1 LKLIPA
7 RRCSL
12 LEVKNVIVR
21 YDTATI
27 LDEASLKVEKGEL
40 VGLVG
45 PNGAGKTTLLRAIAG
60 LINWDREVLRGTRK
74 SEVTFEGSVEFE
86 GERIDKLSA
95 FEIAKKG
102 VQLCPQMGRPF
113 VEMTVKE
120 NLFVGAYLCKD
131 KKEVNESLARV
142 YELFPRL
149 EERKSQLAGTLSGG
163 ERQMLAVGRS
173 LMRRPKLMLVDE
185 PSSGLAPKIK
195 DDLFKRVEEIYH
207 ELGVTILLAEQ
218 DISFAFALSKRN
230 YVMSRGHIIAQG
242 TAEELLKDE
251 TIRKTYLGM

>member
-1 LKLIPA
+1 M
-7 RRCSL
+7 
-12 LEVKNVIVR
+12 LEVKNVTVR

-27 LDEASLKVEKGEL
+27 LDGASLTVGKGEL
-40 VGLVG
+40 VGLIG

-60 LINWDREVLRGTRK
+60 LINWDREALRGTRM
-74 SEVTFEGSVEFE
+74 EDVTFEGSIEFE
-86 GERIDKLSA
+86 GERIDKLAA

-102 VQLCPQMGRPF
+102 LQLCPQMGRPF

-120 NLFVGAYLCKD
+120 NLLAGAYLCQNR
-131 KKEVNESLARV
+131 KEVDESLARV

-149 EERKSQLAGTLSGG
+149 EEREKQLSGTLSGG

-173 LMRRPKLMLVDE
+173 LMRQPKLMLVDE

-218 DISFAFALSKRN
+218 DISFAFSLSKRN

-251 TIRKTYLGM
+251 TIRKTYLGL

>member
-1 LKLIPA
+1 M
-7 RRCSL
+7 
-12 LEVKNVIVR
+12 LEVKDVTVR
-21 YDTATI
+21 YDTATV
-27 LDEASLKVEKGEL
+27 LDGASLKVEKGEL

-60 LINWDREVLRGTRK
+60 LINWDREVLRGAK
-74 SEVTFEGSVEFE
+74 NSEVTFEGSIEFE
-86 GERIDKLSA
+86 GEKIDKLPA
-95 FEIAKKG
+95 FQIAKKG
-102 VQLCPQMGRPF
+102 LQLCPQMGRPF

-120 NLFVGAYLCKD
+120 NLLAGAYLCQD
-131 KKEVNESLARV
+131 KRQIDESLARV

-149 EERKSQLAGTLSGG
+149 QERKNQLSGTLSGG

-195 DDLFKRVEEIYH
+195 DDLFKRVEEIYR

-230 YVMSRGHIIAQG
+230 YVMSRGHIIAHG
-242 TAEELLKDE
+242 TADELLQDE
-251 TIRKTYLGM
+251 TIRKTYLGL

>member
-1 LKLIPA
+1 M
-7 RRCSL
+7 
-12 LEVKNVIVR
+12 LEVKNVSVK

-27 LDEASLKVEKGEL
+27 LDEASLKVEQGEL

-60 LINWDREVLRGTRK
+60 LINWDRQVLRGTRK
-74 SEVTFEGSVEFE
+74 SDVTFEGTVEFE
-86 GERIDKLSA
+86 GERIDKLTGNQ
-95 FEIAKKG
+95 IAQKG
-102 VQLCPQMGRPF
+102 LQLCPQMGRPF
-113 VEMTVKE
+113 VEMTVKD
-120 NLFVGAYLCKD
+120 NLLAGAYLCKNQ
-131 KKEVNESLARV
+131 KEVDESLDRV

-149 EERKSQLAGTLSGG
+149 KERTNQISGTLSGG

-195 DDLFKRVEEIYH
+195 DDLFKRVEEIYK

-242 TAEELLKDE
+242 TADELLKDE
-251 TIRKTYLGM
+251 TIRKTYLGL

>member
-1 LKLIPA
+1 
-7 RRCSL
+7 L
-12 LEVKNVIVR
+12 LEVKDLIVR

-27 LDEASLKVEKGEL
+27 LDGASLTVEKGEL

-45 PNGAGKTTLLRAIAG
+45 PNGAGKTTILRAIAG
-60 LINWDREVLRGTRK
+60 LINWDREVLRGTKK
-74 SEVTFEGSVEFE
+74 SDVTFEGSIEFE

-102 VQLCPQMGRPF
+102 LQLCPQMGRPF
-113 VEMTVKE
+113 VEMSVRD
-120 NLFVGAYLCKD
+120 NLVAGAYLCKD

-149 EERKSQLAGTLSGG
+149 KERANQLSGTLSGG

-195 DDLFKRVEEIYH
+195 DDLFKRVEEIYK

-218 DISFAFALSKRN
+218 DISFAFSLSKRN
-230 YVMSRGHIIAQG
+230 YVVSRGHIIAHG

-251 TIRKTYLGM
+251 TIRKTYLGL

>member
-1 LKLIPA
+1 M
-7 RRCSL
+7 
-12 LEVKNVIVR
+12 LEVKNVTVR

-27 LDEASLKVEKGEL
+27 LDEASLTVEKGEL

-60 LINWDREVLRGTRK
+60 LINWDREVLRGTKK
-74 SEVTFEGSVEFE
+74 SDVTFEGSIEFE
-86 GERIDKLSA
+86 GKRIDNLSA
-95 FEIAKKG
+95 FEIARRG
-102 VQLCPQMGRPF
+102 LQLCPQMGRPF
-113 VEMTVKE
+113 VEMTVRD
-120 NLFVGAYLCKD
+120 NLLAGAYLCQD
-131 KKEVNESLARV
+131 KKEVDESLAKV

-149 EERKSQLAGTLSGG
+149 KEREKQLAGTLSGG

-173 LMRRPKLMLVDE
+173 LMRRPKFMLVDE

-207 ELGVTILLAEQ
+207 ELGVTMLLAEQ

-242 TAEELLKDE
+242 TAQELLSDE
-251 TIRKTYLGM
+251 TIRKTYLGL

>member
-1 LKLIPA
+1 
-7 RRCSL
+7 L
-12 LEVKNVIVR
+12 LEVKDVIVR

-27 LDEASLKVEKGEL
+27 LDGASLTVEKGEL

-60 LINWDREVLRGTRK
+60 LINWDREILRGTRK
-74 SEVTFEGSVEFE
+74 SDVTFEGSIEFE

-95 FEIAKKG
+95 FEIAKRG
-102 VQLCPQMGRPF
+102 LQLCPQMGRPF
-113 VEMTVKE
+113 VEMTVRD
-120 NLFVGAYLCKD
+120 NLLAGAYLCKNR
-131 KKEVNESLARV
+131 KEVDESLARV

-149 EERKSQLAGTLSGG
+149 KERGKQVSGTLSGG

-230 YVMSRGHIIAQG
+230 YVVSRGHIIAQG

-251 TIRKTYLGM
+251 TIRKTYLGL

>member
-1 LKLIPA
+1 
-7 RRCSL
+7 L

-27 LDEASLKVEKGEL
+27 LDEASLTVGKGEL

-60 LINWDREVLRGTRK
+60 LINWDKEVLRGTRK
-74 SEVTFEGSVEFE
+74 SDVTFEGSVEFE

-95 FEIAKKG
+95 FQIARKG
-102 VQLCPQMGRPF
+102 LQLCPQMGRPF
-113 VEMTVKE
+113 VEMTVRE
-120 NLFVGAYLCKD
+120 NLLAGAYLCRD
-131 KKEVNESLARV
+131 QKEVNESLARV

-149 EERKSQLAGTLSGG
+149 KEREKQLAGTLSGG

-195 DDLFKRVEEIYH
+195 DDLFKRVEEIYR

>member
-1 LKLIPA
+1 M
-7 RRCSL
+7 

-27 LDEASLKVEKGEL
+27 LDDASLTVEKGEL

-60 LINWDREVLRGTRK
+60 LIKWDREILRGTRK
-74 SEVTFEGSVEFE
+74 SEVTFEGSIEFE
-86 GERIDKLSA
+86 GERIDRLSG
-95 FEIAKKG
+95 FQIAKKG
-102 VQLCPQMGRPF
+102 LQLCPQMGRPF

-120 NLFVGAYLCKD
+120 NLLAGAYLCKD
-131 KKEVNESLARV
+131 KKEVDESLGRV
-142 YELFPRL
+142 YDLFPRL
-149 EERKSQLAGTLSGG
+149 KERQAQISGTLSGG

-195 DDLFKRVEEIYH
+195 DDLFKRVEEIYK

-230 YVMSRGHIIAQG
+230 YVMSRGHIIAHG
-242 TAEELLKDE
+242 TADELLKDE

>member
-1 LKLIPA
+1 
-7 RRCSL
+7 L
-12 LEVKNVIVR
+12 LEVKNVTVR

-60 LINWDREVLRGTRK
+60 LINWDKEVLRGTRK
-74 SEVTFEGSVEFE
+74 SDVTFEGSVEFE
-86 GERIDKLSA
+86 GERIDRLTA
-95 FEIAKKG
+95 FQIAKKG
-102 VQLCPQMGRPF
+102 LQLCPQMGRPF
-113 VEMTVKE
+113 VEMTVRE
-120 NLFVGAYLCKD
+120 NLLAGAYLVKD
-131 KKEVNESLARV
+131 SKEIDESLARV

-149 EERKSQLAGTLSGG
+149 KERKNQLSGTLSGG

-195 DDLFKRVEEIYH
+195 DDLFKRVEEIYK

-242 TAEELLKDE
+242 TADDLLKDE

>member
-1 LKLIPA
+1 
-7 RRCSL
+7 L
-12 LEVKNVIVR
+12 LEVKNVSVK

-27 LDEASLKVEKGEL
+27 LDDASLKVEKGEL
-40 VGLVG
+40 VGLIG

-74 SEVTFEGSVEFE
+74 SDVTFEGSIEFE
-86 GERIDKLSA
+86 GERIDKLSG

-102 VQLCPQMGRPF
+102 LQLCPQMGRPF

-120 NLFVGAYLCKD
+120 NLLAGAYLCKD
-131 KKEVNESLARV
+131 KKETAESLARV

-149 EERKSQLAGTLSGG
+149 KEREKQVSGTLSGG

-195 DDLFKRVEEIYH
+195 DDLFKRVEEIYK

-218 DISFAFALSKRN
+218 DISFAFALSRRN

-242 TAEELLKDE
+242 TADELLKDE

>member
-1 LKLIPA
+1 
-7 RRCSL
+7 L
-12 LEVKNVIVR
+12 LEVKNVIVK

-27 LDEASLKVEKGEL
+27 LDDASLKVEKGEL

-74 SEVTFEGSVEFE
+74 SDVTFEGSIEFE
-86 GERIDKLSA
+86 GERIDKLTGYQ
-95 FEIAKKG
+95 IAQKG
-102 VQLCPQMGRPF
+102 LQLCPQMGRPF
-113 VEMTVKE
+113 VEMTVKD
-120 NLFVGAYLCKD
+120 NLLAGAYLCKN
-131 KKEVNESLARV
+131 KKEVDESLDRV

-149 EERKSQLAGTLSGG
+149 KERENQISGTLSGG

-195 DDLFKRVEEIYH
+195 DDLFKRVEEIYK

-242 TAEELLKDE
+242 TSEELLKDE

>member
-1 LKLIPA
+1 M
-7 RRCSL
+7 
-12 LEVKNVIVR
+12 LEVKNVSVK

-27 LDEASLKVEKGEL
+27 LDDANLKIEKGEL

-45 PNGAGKTTLLRAIAG
+45 PNGAGKTTLLRAISG
-60 LINWDREVLRGTRK
+60 LINWDKEVLRGTRK
-74 SEVTFEGSVEFE
+74 SDVTFEGSIEFE
-86 GERIDKLSA
+86 GERIDKLTG
-95 FEIAKKG
+95 FQIAQKG
-102 VQLCPQMGRPF
+102 LQLCPQMGRPF
-113 VEMTVKE
+113 VEMTVKD
-120 NLFVGAYLCKD
+120 NLLAGAYLCKD
-131 KKEVNESLARV
+131 QKEVSESLDRV

-149 EERKSQLAGTLSGG
+149 KEREDQISGTLSGG

-195 DDLFKRVEEIYH
+195 DDLFKRVEEIYK

-230 YVMSRGHIIAQG
+230 YVMSRGHIIAHG
-242 TAEELLKDE
+242 TADELLKDE
-251 TIRKTYLGM
+251 TIRKTYLGL

>member
-1 LKLIPA
+1 
-7 RRCSL
+7 L

-27 LDEASLKVEKGEL
+27 LDGASLTVEKGEL
-40 VGLVG
+40 VGLIG

-60 LINWDREVLRGTRK
+60 LINWDREILRGTRK
-74 SEVTFEGSVEFE
+74 SDVTFEGSIEFE
-86 GERIDKLSA
+86 GERIDKLAA

-102 VQLCPQMGRPF
+102 LQLCPQMGRPF
-113 VEMTVKE
+113 VEMSVKE
-120 NLFVGAYLCKD
+120 NLLVGAYLCQD
-131 KKEVNESLARV
+131 REEVNESLARV

-149 EERKSQLAGTLSGG
+149 KEREKQLSGTLSGG

-230 YVMSRGHIIAQG
+230 YVMSRGHIIAHG

-251 TIRKTYLGM
+251 TIRKTYLGL

>member
-1 LKLIPA
+1 M
-7 RRCSL
+7 
-12 LEVKNVIVR
+12 LEAKNVSVK

-27 LDEASLKVEKGEL
+27 LDEANLQVEKGEL

-60 LINWDREVLRGTRK
+60 LINWDKEILRGTRK
-74 SEVTFEGSVEFE
+74 SDVTFEGSIEFE
-86 GERIDKLSA
+86 GERIDRLSA
-95 FEIAKKG
+95 FEIAKRG
-102 VQLCPQMGRPF
+102 LQLCPQMGRPF
-113 VEMTVKE
+113 VEMSVRD
-120 NLFVGAYLCKD
+120 NLLAGAYLCKD
-131 KKEVNESLARV
+131 KKEVDESLTRV
-142 YELFPRL
+142 YNLFPRL
-149 EERKSQLAGTLSGG
+149 AERKNQLSGTLSGG

-195 DDLFKRVEEIYH
+195 DDLFKRVEEIYK

-242 TAEELLKDE
+242 TADELLKDE
-251 TIRKTYLGM
+251 TIRKTYLGL

>member
-1 LKLIPA
+1 M
-7 RRCSL
+7 
-12 LEVKNVIVR
+12 LEVKDVIVR

-27 LDEASLKVEKGEL
+27 LDGASLTVEKGEL

-45 PNGAGKTTLLRAIAG
+45 PNGAGKTTILRAIAG

-74 SEVTFEGSVEFE
+74 SDVTFEGSIEFE
-86 GERIDKLSA
+86 GERIDRLSA
-95 FEIAKKG
+95 FQIAKRG
-102 VQLCPQMGRPF
+102 LQLCPQMGRPF
-113 VEMTVKE
+113 VEMSVKD
-120 NLFVGAYLCKD
+120 NLLAGAYLCKN
-131 KKEVNESLARV
+131 KKEVNESLVRV

-149 EERKSQLAGTLSGG
+149 KEREKQLAGTLSGG

-173 LMRRPKLMLVDE
+173 LMRRPKFMLVDE

-195 DDLFKRVEEIYH
+195 DDLFERVEEIYK

-230 YVMSRGHIIAQG
+230 YVVSRGHIIAQG
-242 TAEELLKDE
+242 TADELLKDE

>member
-1 LKLIPA
+1 LKLIQA

-12 LEVKNVIVR
+12 LEVKNVIVC
-21 YDTATI
+21 YDTAMV
-27 LDEASLKVEKGEL
+27 LDEASLTIEKGEL

-45 PNGAGKTTLLRAIAG
+45 PNGAGKTTLLRAVAG
-60 LINWDREVLRGTRK
+60 LINWDKEVLKGTRMQD
-74 SEVTFEGSVEFE
+74 VTFKGSIEFE
-86 GERIDKLSA
+86 GERIEKLSA
-95 FEIAKKG
+95 FEIAKRG
-102 VQLCPQMGRPF
+102 LQLCPQMGRPF
-113 VEMTVKE
+113 AEMTVRD
-120 NLFVGAYLCKD
+120 NLLAGAYLCQN
-131 KKEVNESLARV
+131 KKEVDESLAKV

-149 EERKSQLAGTLSGG
+149 KERENQLSGTLSGG

-195 DDLFKRVEEIYH
+195 EDLFKRVEEIYH

-218 DISFAFALSKRN
+218 DISFAFDLSKRN

-242 TAEELLKDE
+242 TAEELLSDE
-251 TIRKTYLGM
+251 TIRKTYLGL

>member
-1 LKLIPA
+1 
-7 RRCSL
+7 L
-12 LEVKNVIVR
+12 LEVKDVVVR

-27 LDEASLKVEKGEL
+27 LDGASITVGKGEL

-60 LINWDREVLRGTRK
+60 LINWDKEVLRGTRK
-74 SEVTFEGSVEFE
+74 SDVTFEGSVEFE
-86 GERIDKLSA
+86 GQRIDKLTA
-95 FEIAKKG
+95 FQIAKKG
-102 VQLCPQMGRPF
+102 LQLCPQMGRPF

-120 NLFVGAYLCKD
+120 NLLAGAYLVKD
-131 KKEVNESLARV
+131 GKEVDESLAKV

-149 EERKSQLAGTLSGG
+149 KERKNQLSGTLSGG

-195 DDLFKRVEEIYH
+195 DDLFKRVEEIYK

-218 DISFAFALSKRN
+218 DISFAFALSKRS

-242 TAEELLKDE
+242 TSDELLKDE

>member
-1 LKLIPA
+1 
-7 RRCSL
+7 L
-12 LEVKNVIVR
+12 LEVKNITVR

-27 LDEASLKVEKGEL
+27 LDEASLTVEKGEM

-45 PNGAGKTTLLRAIAG
+45 PNGAGKTTILRAIAG

-74 SEVTFEGSVEFE
+74 SDVTFEGSIEFE
-86 GERIDKLSA
+86 GERIDRLSA
-95 FEIAKKG
+95 FQIAKKG
-102 VQLCPQMGRPF
+102 LQLCPQMGRPF
-113 VEMTVKE
+113 VEMNVRD
-120 NLFVGAYLCKD
+120 NLLAGAYLCRNQ
-131 KKEVNESLARV
+131 KEVDESLVRV
-142 YELFPRL
+142 YQLFPRL
-149 EERKSQLAGTLSGG
+149 KEREKQLSGTLSGG

-195 DDLFKRVEEIYH
+195 DDLFKRVEDIYK

-230 YVMSRGHIIAQG
+230 YVVSRGHIIAEG

-251 TIRKTYLGM
+251 TIRKTYLGL

>member
-1 LKLIPA
+1 
-7 RRCSL
+7 L
-12 LEVKNVIVR
+12 LEVKDVIVR

-27 LDEASLKVEKGEL
+27 LDGASLTVGKGEL

-74 SEVTFEGSVEFE
+74 SDVTFEGTIEFE
-86 GERIDKLSA
+86 GERIDKLTGNQ
-95 FEIAKKG
+95 IAQKG
-102 VQLCPQMGRPF
+102 LQLCPQMGRPF
-113 VEMTVKE
+113 VEMTVKD
-120 NLFVGAYLCKD
+120 NLLAGAYLCKNQ
-131 KKEVNESLARV
+131 KEVDDSLARV
-142 YELFPRL
+142 CELFPRL
-149 EERKSQLAGTLSGG
+149 KERENQISGTLSGG

-195 DDLFKRVEEIYH
+195 DDLFKRVEEIYK

-218 DISFAFALSKRN
+218 DIGFTFALSKRN
-230 YVMSRGHIIAQG
+230 YVMSRGHIIAHG
-242 TAEELLKDE
+242 TADELLKDE

>member
-1 LKLIPA
+1 M
-7 RRCSL
+7 
-12 LEVKNVIVR
+12 LEVKDVIVR

-27 LDEASLKVEKGEL
+27 LDGASLKVEKGEL

-45 PNGAGKTTLLRAIAG
+45 PNGAGKTTLLRSIAG

-74 SEVTFEGSVEFE
+74 SDVTFEGSIEFE
-86 GERIDKLSA
+86 GERIDGLSA
-95 FEIAKKG
+95 FQIAQKG
-102 VQLCPQMGRPF
+102 LQLCPQMGRPF

-120 NLFVGAYLCKD
+120 NLLAGAYLCRD
-131 KKEVNESLARV
+131 KKEVDESLARV

-149 EERKSQLAGTLSGG
+149 KERQNQLSGTLSGG

-195 DDLFKRVEEIYH
+195 DDLFKRVEDIYKS
-207 ELGVTILLAEQ
+207 LGVTILLAEQ
-218 DISFAFALSKRN
+218 DVSFAFALSKRN

-242 TAEELLKDE
+242 TTDELLKDE
-251 TIRKTYLGM
+251 TIRKTYLGL

>member
-1 LKLIPA
+1 
-7 RRCSL
+7 L
-12 LEVKNVIVR
+12 LEVKDVIVR

-27 LDEASLKVEKGEL
+27 LDGASLTVEKGEL

-74 SEVTFEGSVEFE
+74 SEVTFEGSIEFE
-86 GERIDKLSA
+86 GERIDKLAA
-95 FEIAKKG
+95 FQIAKRG
-102 VQLCPQMGRPF
+102 LQLCPQMGRPF

-120 NLFVGAYLCKD
+120 NLLAGAYLCKNH
-131 KKEVNESLARV
+131 KEVDESLTKV

-149 EERKSQLAGTLSGG
+149 KEREKQQSGTLSGG

-173 LMRRPKLMLVDE
+173 LMRRPKFMLVDE

-218 DISFAFALSKRN
+218 DISFTFALSKRN

-242 TAEELLKDE
+242 TAQELLKDE

>member
-1 LKLIPA
+1 
-7 RRCSL
+7 L
-12 LEVKNVIVR
+12 LEVKDVIVR

-27 LDEASLKVEKGEL
+27 LDGASLTVEKGEL

-74 SEVTFEGSVEFE
+74 SDVTFEGSIEFE

-95 FEIAKKG
+95 PEIAKRG
-102 VQLCPQMGRPF
+102 LQLCPQMGRPF
-113 VEMTVKE
+113 VEMSVRD
-120 NLFVGAYLCKD
+120 NLLAGAYLCKD
-131 KKEVNESLARV
+131 RKEADESLARV

-149 EERKSQLAGTLSGG
+149 KERGKQISGTLSGG

-173 LMRRPKLMLVDE
+173 LMRRPKFMLVDE

-207 ELGVTILLAEQ
+207 ELGVTVLLAEQ

-242 TAEELLKDE
+242 TAQELLADE
-251 TIRKTYLGM
+251 TIRKTYLGL